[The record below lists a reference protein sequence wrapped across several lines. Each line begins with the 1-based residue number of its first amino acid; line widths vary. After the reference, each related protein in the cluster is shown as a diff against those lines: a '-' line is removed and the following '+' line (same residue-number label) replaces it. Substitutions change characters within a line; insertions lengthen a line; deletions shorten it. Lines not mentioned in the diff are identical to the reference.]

1 MTFKKAEIEVTLVDS
16 MGSDLS
22 VVNAARVSFNKQSFF
37 VNEDAWLEND
47 EQLKL
52 SEKDAKLI
60 SYLAAHGHWTPFGH
74 AFATFR
80 IKAPLFVAR
89 QLGKH
94 QVGLVWN
101 EVSRRYVDSVPEF
114 FYPDSLR
121 SRAINVKQGSAETA
135 SELKNEGTEYPH
147 RDFVIQSCLDLYNG
161 LLADGVAPEEARMY
175 LPQNMM
181 TEWVWSGSLA
191 AFSRVCKL
199 RLDPHTQKETQ
210 EVAEKLSE
218 NMSILFPV
226 SWKELQS

>member
-1 MTFKKAEIEVTLVDS
+1 MSFKKADIAVTLVDS

-22 VVNAARVSFNKQSFF
+22 VVNAARVSFDKESDWA
-37 VNEDAWLEND
+37 VGYPSEDGVAK
-47 EQLKL
+47 KL
-52 SEKDAKLI
+52 GERDGKLI
-60 SYLAAHGHWTPFGH
+60 SYLARNNHWTPFGH
-74 AFATFR
+74 SFTTFR
-80 IKAPLFVAR
+80 VKAPLFVAR

-101 EVSRRYVDSVPEF
+101 EVSRRYVDSEPEF
-114 FYPDSLR
+114 YCPDNLR
-121 SRAINVKQGSAETA
+121 ARAESVKQGSSETP

-161 LLADGVAPEEARMY
+161 LLEDGVAPEEARMY

-181 TEWVWSGSLA
+181 TEWIWSGSLA

-210 EVAEKLSE
+210 EVAEKISE
-218 NMSILFPV
+218 QMSSLFPV
-226 SWKELQS
+226 SWKALQE

>member
-60 SYLAAHGHWTPFGH
+60 SYLARHNHWTPFGH
-74 AFATFR
+74 SFATFR

-101 EVSRRYVDSVPEF
+101 EVSRRYVDSEPEF
-114 FYPDSLR
+114 YSPGHLR
-121 SRAINVKQGSAETA
+121 GRAENVKQGSAETA